1 MEYINGS
8 ELAEKRFIK
17 LENSD
22 LRDVQTGGKFIP
34 QCGETYYYLRTNG
47 SISDYESNDDS
58 IDRWILKHHHVF
70 RTRKEC
76 EVYRHFLKV
85 LDEYTFEPDWNDP
98 KQKKWAP
105 SFSHSAHKIFL
116 LSANTLQYSGAYFE
130 SKEKGEAFFSKV
142 GEEAVKHYMFDIWE

>member
-17 LENSD
+17 LENGD

-76 EVYRHFLKV
+76 EDYRHFLKV

-116 LSANTLQYSGAYFE
+116 LSAPQERRTAGAGVSAE
-130 SKEKGEAFFSKV
+130 
-142 GEEAVKHYMFDIWE
+142 